1 MTSTTPRRR
10 FLLIL
15 GGILLTLLLAAV
27 FTLGSLDVQP
37 RTWRDI
43 LPLYAVSSFIT
54 ALLLVFVL
62 ILFRTVLRLS
72 AERSR
77 EHLGARFKTK
87 MVLGAMGISLLPVFV
102 MFLISYS
109 LLNRTLARWFPRP
122 LEIAAEQS
130 SSLIHELGKSEYARL
145 TAVAQLSVSL
155 GRLQTHSNASNGAIP
170 CDEVDAS
177 WKQKPGA
184 SAELLDSCGGKSAVP

>member
-1 MTSTTPRRR
+1 MPLEELPTFGRSPMTTTTPRQRL
-10 FLLIL
+10 LLIL
-15 GGILLTLLLAAV
+15 GGVLLTLLLAAV
-27 FTLGSLDVQP
+27 FTLGSLDAPVQP
-37 RTWRDI
+37 RSWRDI

-130 SSLIHELGKSEYARL
+130 SGLIQEMGTATRERL
-145 TAVAQLSVSL
+145 SFL
-155 GRLQTHSNASNGAIP
+155 ASTQRMKTFDNSTLI
-170 CDEVDAS
+170 DD
-177 WKQKPGA
+177 
-184 SAELLDSCGGKSAVP
+184 GG

>member
-1 MTSTTPRRR
+1 MTSTTSQQR
-10 FLLIL
+10 FRLIL
-15 GGILLTLLLAAV
+15 GGIVVTLLLAAV
-27 FTLGSLDVQP
+27 FTLGSLDAPFQP
-37 RTWRDI
+37 RTWRE
-43 LPLYAVSSFIT
+43 LLTLYAITCFIT

-130 SSLIHELGKSEYARL
+130 SGLIQEMGTATRERL
-145 TAVAQLSVSL
+145 SFL
-155 GRLQTHSNASNGAIP
+155 ASTQRMKTFDNSTLI
-170 CDEVDAS
+170 DD
-177 WKQKPGA
+177 
-184 SAELLDSCGGKSAVP
+184 GG

>member
-1 MTSTTPRRR
+1 MPLKTLPSAERGPMTSTTPRRR
-10 FLLIL
+10 LLLIL

-27 FTLGSLDVQP
+27 FTLGSLDAPVQP
-37 RTWRDI
+37 RSWRDI

-87 MVLGAMGISLLPVFV
+87 MVLAAIGISLLPVFV

-130 SSLIHELGKSEYARL
+130 SALIQEMDKAELTRL
-145 TAVAQLSVSL
+145 RSIAQKY
-155 GRLQTHSNASNGAIP
+155 GANVRAQSPDAPFGPPIP
-170 CDEVDAS
+170 CGEA
-177 WKQKPGA
+177 
-184 SAELLDSCGGKSAVP
+184 